1 MNLQELEIFL
11 RYWHTIRYLKPVQI
25 YGRLW
30 FRLRRPTPDLQ
41 PAPALR
47 PAAGGLDIRIA
58 IIVLG

>member
-1 MNLQELEIFL
+1 MNDLLLYF
-11 RYWHTIRYLKPVQI
+11 HTLRYLKPVQI

-47 PAAGGLDIRIA
+47 PAAGGGLDIRIA